1 MKIIFLIVLLSA
13 VFSFPAKADYCS
25 WQVRNEGNVVTM
37 RKGNVEIEVLNTH
50 TTLREVVEQ
59 LIARDKAFDVENED
73 MVHALSGKNGK
84 TYHTFIFKEGTLIP
98 ILFNIKT
105 SAIMIN
111 ASKRYI
117 GDDIVDVLTNCRF

>member
-25 WQVRNEGNVVTM
+25 WQIRNSGNVITM

-50 TTLREVVEQ
+50 STLGEVVEQ

>member
-1 MKIIFLIVLLSA
+1 MKIIFVILFLSA

-25 WQVRNEGNVVTM
+25 WQVRNNGNVVTM

-59 LIARDKAFDVENED
+59 LIARDKAFDIESDD

-117 GDDIVDVLTNCRF
+117 GDDIVDVLSNCKF